1 MLTSVVVSAPHLRT
15 RLEHMREAID
25 KGWAKEAVTVGWR
38 VVELLRE
45 TTPRSEGKGSQDGEH
60 IADGW
65 TLHVIGGTPR
75 AGRGILLVI
84 YNRFIT
90 SPAGKILAR
99 ARLKRFNEFSGKD
112 ERGDYTLLHILE
124 YGSRP
129 HRIFPFKK
137 KALKFISAQGNVVF
151 TKMVNHP
158 GTKPVGMIR
167 NARVQAVRW
176 FKDFLEK
183 WKPSE

>member
-45 TTPRSEGKGSQDGEH
+45 TTPRSDGKGSQNGEH

-65 TLHVIGGTPR
+65 TLHVIGGSPR
-75 AGRGILLVI
+75 AGRGILMVI
-84 YNRFIT
+84 YNRFVT
-90 SPAGKILAR
+90 SPAGKILSKAK
-99 ARLKRFNEFSGKD
+99 LKVTGLAQ
-112 ERGDYTLLHILE
+112 DYTLMHILE

-129 HRIFPFKK
+129 HPIFPFKK
-137 KALKFISAQGNVVF
+137 KALKFVSAQGNVVF
-151 TKMVNHP
+151 TKYVIHHP

-167 NARVQAVRW
+167 NARAQAVRW
-176 FKDFLEK
+176 FKEFLDK
-183 WKPSE
+183 WKPPE